1 MVSLLGFVMMLVF
14 ITLIVTRKMSA
25 LLALIVVPLFFAII
39 GGFGK
44 DLGPMILE
52 GLSGVAPTGI
62 MLMFAVMYF
71 GIMIDAGLFEPLIK
85 KILAIVKGDPLKIVI
100 GTAIL
105 SALVAFDGDGT
116 TTYIITVSAMLPL
129 YTYLGMNPLIL
140 TCVSM
145 MAFGVMNML
154 PWGGPTAR
162 AVSALNLNAN
172 DVFLPLVPV
181 MVVGLAWVFFT
192 AYVLGKKERTR
203 LGIMDL
209 DMSKLPLQFQEEAA
223 TVVDSELKRPKL
235 IWFNFL
241 LTLSLITALVLGI
254 LPLPVLFLIGFAL
267 ALLVNYPKLEIQKK
281 VLASHSDSV
290 LIVVALIFASG
301 VFTGILSGTHMVD
314 EMANSLISI
323 IPNELGASFALITA
337 ITSMPLTYVMAN
349 DPYYFGVVPI
359 IAQTAAAY
367 GVDPVE
373 IARASVLGQ
382 PLHAMSPLIASTH
395 LLVGMAKVD
404 FGEHQKFILKWAIG
418 TCVVMIIAA
427 LLTGAISM

>member
-14 ITLIVTRKMSA
+14 IALIVTRKMSA

-100 GTAIL
+100 GTALL

-129 YTYLGMNPLIL
+129 YTYIGMNPLIL

-162 AVSALNLNAN
+162 AVSALNLDAN
-172 DVFLPLVPV
+172 DVFLPLVPI
-181 MVVGLAWVFFT
+181 MVAGMAWVFFT

-203 LGIMDL
+203 LGILDL
-209 DMSKLPLQFQEEAA
+209 DMSKIPLQFQEEAA
-223 TVVDSELKRPKL
+223 SVVESELKRPKL

-241 LTLSLITALVLGI
+241 LTLSLITALIIGI

-267 ALLVNYPKLEIQKK
+267 ALLVNYPNLEIQKK

-323 IPNELGASFALITA
+323 IPEELGSSFALITA

-418 TCVVMIIAA
+418 TSVVMIITA